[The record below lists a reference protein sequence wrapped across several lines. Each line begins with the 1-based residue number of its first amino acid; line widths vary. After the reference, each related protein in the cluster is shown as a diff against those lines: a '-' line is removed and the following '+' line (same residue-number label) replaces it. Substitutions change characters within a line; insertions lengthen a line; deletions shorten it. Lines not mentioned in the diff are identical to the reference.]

1 MAQQAHIK
9 IVYARHGEI
18 VLTPPLFFFFVEGQ
32 FTQYLNVSPN
42 VLLLSWDFIEEKCCT
57 QGQYSGS

>member
-1 MAQQAHIK
+1 MAQPARIK

-18 VLTPPLFFFFVEGQ
+18 ILTPPAPPLEGQ

-42 VLLLSWDFIEEKCCT
+42 VLLLSWDFIEEKYCT
-57 QGQYSGS
+57 QGQYSGSL